1 MPMKKNNSTLKETI
15 TIQVE
20 NIRDHNDSS
29 PSKATSEYKNKN
41 ISNFIL
47 LKFDCQ
53 SMREDHRLQNLESVT
68 KSKIAHYLLT
78 EDEEPLPLYKATK
91 SMNISMWMIVT

>member
-1 MPMKKNNSTLKETI
+1 M
-15 TIQVE
+15 E
-20 NIRDHNDSS
+20 NIQDHNYSS

-53 SMREDHRLQNLESVT
+53 SMREDHQLQNLESVT
-68 KSKIAHYLLT
+68 KSKIAYYFLT
-78 EDEEPLPLYKATK
+78 GDEEPLPLYKATK
-91 SMNISMWMIVT
+91 SMNISMWMIVI